1 MRKRTW
7 LDIVLF
13 SMLIISIVFV
23 GWRILLYS
31 KSTFTYLNEYFWSN
45 SFDEVTKEIITPI
58 IIANLLCLLGSIFVL
73 ICLILSLWTKSNIFR
88 SMEVTTRA
96 RIELVK
102 EEIKTKRAARL
113 VEKNANRKAKL
124 QQKLDKLNTKSDE

>member
-1 MRKRTW
+1 MKKRTW
-7 LDIVLF
+7 LDIILF

-102 EEIKTKRAARL
+102 EEIKIKRAARL

-124 QQKLDKLNTKSDE
+124 QEKLNKLNNEEND